1 MKAIEDRLLRSKL
14 SFLFSLSSHS
24 LIKEK
29 ERKKELHED
38 AHKRK
43 GNVFSFDHECISF
56 LIISASSVLFSSF
69 SLENERKLLDPG
81 QEIND
86 PA

>member
-38 AHKRK
+38 AHKREK
-43 GNVFSFDHECISF
+43 
-56 LIISASSVLFSSF
+56 
-69 SLENERKLLDPG
+69 ERKERKRERSFRSLF
-81 QEIND
+81 
-86 PA
+86 